1 MTIRLHF
8 PGCPS
13 AISPRDLRSLLDRQP
28 GDEDAEAVYGRLNA
42 KQRNDFDN
50 AHVRLDQIASEI
62 FRIQPTACEVT
73 RFIIAADKDDAA
85 NRARAIVSRAYWRA
99 DEYAHA
105 AKMRARDAKEAQE
118 IVAAFDCFDVDTKA
132 QDALEIFAGLRWES
146 PPERQSRAGEIKH
159 GLSELR
165 QVLERLRAFS
175 DSEIKRGRSPDHGR
189 FFFALRLAE
198 AFAICSARSPDF
210 DFQPNRRKRS
220 AWIEF
225 VSAAFALCS
234 LGEFTSYGTP
244 IGLDNLL
251 RNLREFDGREQGQGE
266 LKHDIESLAD
276 KCGKGRR
283 VVAGD
288 LPSSGFLIFYAD
300 RTAPPSRLLEPGSY
314 CRE

>member
-1 MTIRLHF
+1 MTSRRHF
-8 PGCPS
+8 PGYPS

-28 GDEDAEAVYGRLNA
+28 GDEDAEAVYGRLDAN
-42 KQRNDFDN
+42 QRDDFDN
-50 AHVRLDQIASEI
+50 ARVRLDQVASDI
-62 FRIQPTACEVT
+62 FRIQPTVCEVA
-73 RFIIAADKDDAA
+73 RFIIATDKDGAA
-85 NRARAIVSRAYWRA
+85 DRAHAIVSRAYWRA
-99 DEYAHA
+99 DEYA
-105 AKMRARDAKEAQE
+105 RAVEQRALDAKEAQE
-118 IVAAFDCFDVDTKA
+118 IVLAFDCFDVETKA
-132 QDALEIFAGLRWES
+132 RDAIEIFNGLRWES
-146 PPERQSRAGEIKH
+146 APERQSRTEAMRY

-165 QVLERLRAFS
+165 QVLEFLRVFA
-175 DSEIKRGRSPDHGR
+175 DREIKRGRSPDHGR
-189 FFFALRLAE
+189 FFLALRLAE

-234 LGEFTSYGTP
+234 IGEFTSYGTP

-251 RNLREFDGREQGQGE
+251 RNLREYDGSEQGQRE
-266 LKHDIESLAD
+266 LKHDIKSLAD

-288 LPSSGFLIFYAD
+288 LPSSGFLIFNAD
-300 RTAPPSRLLEPGSY
+300 RTAPPARLIEPGSY